1 VAVLNAQNVLLF
13 CNLHLMNEYTS
24 PQVFAG
30 LHDAGRGVPMPGQ
43 NVAVV
48 SHIIPTLPVRHCG
61 RSRVGTQRV
70 GSPSLW

>member
-1 VAVLNAQNVLLF
+1 MAVLNVQNVLLF

-48 SHIIPTLPVRHCG
+48 NHIIRTFPVRHRR
-61 RSRVGTQRV
+61 RSQQ
-70 GSPSLW
+70 